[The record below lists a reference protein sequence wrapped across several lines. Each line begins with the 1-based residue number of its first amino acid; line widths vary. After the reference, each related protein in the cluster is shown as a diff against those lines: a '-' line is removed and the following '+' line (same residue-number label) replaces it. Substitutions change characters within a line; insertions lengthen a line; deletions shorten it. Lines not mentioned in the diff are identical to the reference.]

1 MASEFE
7 NMRAWYV
14 VQTYSGMEYAAK
26 RNLDRRI
33 VSMNMENYIFQVL
46 IPEEKRYEKKKNG
59 ELKEIVER
67 IYPGYLF
74 VDMIVTDDSWWV
86 VRNTPMVSGF
96 LGSSGGGAKPV
107 PLPNDEIIPILQ
119 QCGLKLEIEVDFKV
133 GDVVKVISGTFAGQ
147 DATVESFDVEKQ
159 IVLNNYSGEE
169 KNFVFVIKGYDNEN
183 LDMVFLSGKIVN
195 SFVYPSV
202 TVTIP
207 AKVYKWTN
215 KQVLIWEGF
224 NNMKPIGAK
233 TMFFK

>member
-33 VSMNMENYIFQVL
+33 VSMNMEDYIFQVL

-59 ELKEIVER
+59 DLKEIVER

-107 PLPNDEIIPILQ
+107 PLPNDEIIPILKQ
-119 QCGLKLEIEVDFKV
+119 AGLKLEIEVNFKV
-133 GDVVKVISGTFAGQ
+133 GDVVNVISGTFAGQ
-147 DATVESFDVEKQ
+147 SATVESIDIEKQ
-159 IVLNNYSGEE
+159 IVTVLVDFFGRQTPQELRFDEIEVE
-169 KNFVFVIKGYDNEN
+169 K
-183 LDMVFLSGKIVN
+183 
-195 SFVYPSV
+195 
-202 TVTIP
+202 
-207 AKVYKWTN
+207 
-215 KQVLIWEGF
+215 
-224 NNMKPIGAK
+224 
-233 TMFFK
+233 

>member
-1 MASEFE
+1 MAVDFE

-33 VSMNMENYIFQVL
+33 VSMNMEDYIFQVL

-107 PLPNDEIIPILQ
+107 PIPEEEML
-119 QCGLKLEIEVDFKV
+119 CKLRKD
-133 GDVVKVISGTFAGQ
+133 
-147 DATVESFDVEKQ
+147 
-159 IVLNNYSGEE
+159 IVAYYME
-169 KNFVFVIKGYDNEN
+169 
-183 LDMVFLSGKIVN
+183 
-195 SFVYPSV
+195 
-202 TVTIP
+202 
-207 AKVYKWTN
+207 
-215 KQVLIWEGF
+215 
-224 NNMKPIGAK
+224 
-233 TMFFK
+233 

>member
-1 MASEFE
+1 MAVDFE

-107 PLPNDEIIPILQ
+107 PLPNDEIIPILK
-119 QCGLKLEIEVDFKV
+119 QCGLKLKIQVDFKV
-133 GDVVKVISGTFAGQ
+133 GDVVNVISGTFAGQ
-147 DATVESFDVEKQ
+147 EATVESIDVEEQ
-159 IVLNNYSGEE
+159 VVTVLVDFFGRQTPQELRFDE
-169 KNFVFVIKGYDNEN
+169 VEVIK
-183 LDMVFLSGKIVN
+183 
-195 SFVYPSV
+195 
-202 TVTIP
+202 
-207 AKVYKWTN
+207 
-215 KQVLIWEGF
+215 
-224 NNMKPIGAK
+224 
-233 TMFFK
+233 

>member
-107 PLPNDEIIPILQ
+107 PLPNDEIIPILK
-119 QCGLKLEIEVDFKV
+119 QCGLKLEIQVDFKV
-133 GDVVKVISGTFAGQ
+133 GDVVNVVSGTFAGQ
-147 DATVESFDVEKQ
+147 EATVESIDVDEQ
-159 IVLNNYSGEE
+159 IVTVLVDFFGRQTPQELRFDE
-169 KNFVFVIKGYDNEN
+169 VEVIK
-183 LDMVFLSGKIVN
+183 
-195 SFVYPSV
+195 
-202 TVTIP
+202 
-207 AKVYKWTN
+207 
-215 KQVLIWEGF
+215 
-224 NNMKPIGAK
+224 
-233 TMFFK
+233 

>member
-1 MASEFE
+1 MAADFE

-33 VSMNMENYIFQVL
+33 VSMNMEDYIFQVL

-107 PLPNDEIIPILQ
+107 PLPNDEIIPILK
-119 QCGLKLEIEVDFKV
+119 QCGLKLEIQVDFKV
-133 GDVVKVISGTFAGQ
+133 GDVVNVVSGTFAGQ
-147 DATVESFDVEKQ
+147 EATVESLDVEKQ
-159 IVLNNYSGEE
+159 MVTVLVDFFGRQTPQELRFDE
-169 KNFVFVIKGYDNEN
+169 IEVIK
-183 LDMVFLSGKIVN
+183 
-195 SFVYPSV
+195 
-202 TVTIP
+202 
-207 AKVYKWTN
+207 
-215 KQVLIWEGF
+215 
-224 NNMKPIGAK
+224 
-233 TMFFK
+233 

>member
-1 MASEFE
+1 MAADFE

-33 VSMNMENYIFQVL
+33 VSMNMEDYIFQVL

-107 PLPNDEIIPILQ
+107 PLPNDEIIPILK
-119 QCGLKLEIEVDFKV
+119 QCGLKLEISVDFKV
-133 GDVVKVISGTFAGQ
+133 GDVVNVVSGTFAGQ
-147 DATVESFDVEKQ
+147 EATVESIDVEKQ
-159 IVLNNYSGEE
+159 IVTVLVDFFGRQTPQELRFDE
-169 KNFVFVIKGYDNEN
+169 VEVIE
-183 LDMVFLSGKIVN
+183 
-195 SFVYPSV
+195 
-202 TVTIP
+202 
-207 AKVYKWTN
+207 
-215 KQVLIWEGF
+215 
-224 NNMKPIGAK
+224 
-233 TMFFK
+233 

>member
-1 MASEFE
+1 MAADFE

-33 VSMNMENYIFQVL
+33 VSMNMEEYIFQVL

-107 PLPNDEIIPILQ
+107 PLPNDEIIPILK
-119 QCGLKLEIEVDFKV
+119 QCGLKLEIQVDFKV
-133 GDVVKVISGTFAGQ
+133 GDIVNVISGTFAGQ
-147 DATVESFDVEKQ
+147 EATVESLDVEKQ
-159 IVLNNYSGEE
+159 IVTVLVDFFGRQTPQELRFDE
-169 KNFVFVIKGYDNEN
+169 IEVIK
-183 LDMVFLSGKIVN
+183 
-195 SFVYPSV
+195 
-202 TVTIP
+202 
-207 AKVYKWTN
+207 
-215 KQVLIWEGF
+215 
-224 NNMKPIGAK
+224 
-233 TMFFK
+233 

>member
-1 MASEFE
+1 MAADFE

-107 PLPNDEIIPILQ
+107 PLPNDEIIPILK
-119 QCGLKLEIEVDFKV
+119 QCGLKLKIQVDFKV
-133 GDVVKVISGTFAGQ
+133 GDVVNVISGTFAGQ
-147 DATVESFDVEKQ
+147 EATVESIDVEEQ
-159 IVLNNYSGEE
+159 VVTVLVDFFGRQTPQELRFDE
-169 KNFVFVIKGYDNEN
+169 VEVIK
-183 LDMVFLSGKIVN
+183 
-195 SFVYPSV
+195 
-202 TVTIP
+202 
-207 AKVYKWTN
+207 
-215 KQVLIWEGF
+215 
-224 NNMKPIGAK
+224 
-233 TMFFK
+233 

>member
-1 MASEFE
+1 MAADFE

-33 VSMNMENYIFQVL
+33 VSMNMEEYIFQVL

-107 PLPNDEIIPILQ
+107 PLPNDEIIPILK
-119 QCGLKLEIEVDFKV
+119 QCGLKLEIQVDFKV
-133 GDVVKVISGTFAGQ
+133 GDVVNVVSGTFAGQ
-147 DATVESFDVEKQ
+147 EATVESLDVEKQ
-159 IVLNNYSGEE
+159 IVTVLVDFFGRQTPQELRFDE
-169 KNFVFVIKGYDNEN
+169 IEVIK
-183 LDMVFLSGKIVN
+183 
-195 SFVYPSV
+195 
-202 TVTIP
+202 
-207 AKVYKWTN
+207 
-215 KQVLIWEGF
+215 
-224 NNMKPIGAK
+224 
-233 TMFFK
+233 

>member
-1 MASEFE
+1 MGADLE

-33 VSMNMENYIFQVL
+33 VSMNMEDYIFQVL

-107 PLPNDEIIPILQ
+107 PLPNDEIIPILK
-119 QCGLKLEIEVDFKV
+119 QCGLKLEIQVDFKV
-133 GDVVKVISGTFAGQ
+133 GDIVNVISGTFAGQ
-147 DATVESFDVEKQ
+147 EATVESIDVEEQ
-159 IVLNNYSGEE
+159 VVTVLVDFFGRQTPRELRFDE
-169 KNFVFVIKGYDNEN
+169 VEVIK
-183 LDMVFLSGKIVN
+183 
-195 SFVYPSV
+195 
-202 TVTIP
+202 
-207 AKVYKWTN
+207 
-215 KQVLIWEGF
+215 
-224 NNMKPIGAK
+224 
-233 TMFFK
+233 

>member
-1 MASEFE
+1 MAADFE

-107 PLPNDEIIPILQ
+107 PLPNDEIIPILK
-119 QCGLKLEIEVDFKV
+119 QCGLKLEIQVDFKV
-133 GDVVKVISGTFAGQ
+133 GDVVNVVSGTFAGQ
-147 DATVESFDVEKQ
+147 EATVESLDVEKQ
-159 IVLNNYSGEE
+159 
-169 KNFVFVIKGYDNEN
+169 
-183 LDMVFLSGKIVN
+183 M
-195 SFVYPSV
+195 V
-202 TVTIP
+202 TVLVDFFGRQTPQELRFDEIE
-207 AKVYKWTN
+207 
-215 KQVLIWEGF
+215 LI
-224 NNMKPIGAK
+224 K
-233 TMFFK
+233 

>member
-1 MASEFE
+1 MGADLE

-33 VSMNMENYIFQVL
+33 VSMNMEDYIFQVL

-107 PLPNDEIIPILQ
+107 PLPNDEIIPILK
-119 QCGLKLEIEVDFKV
+119 QCGLKLEIQVDFKV
-133 GDVVKVISGTFAGQ
+133 GDVVNVISGTFAGQ
-147 DATVESFDVEKQ
+147 EATVESIDVEEQ
-159 IVLNNYSGEE
+159 IVTVLVDFFGRQTPQELRFDE
-169 KNFVFVIKGYDNEN
+169 VEVIK
-183 LDMVFLSGKIVN
+183 
-195 SFVYPSV
+195 
-202 TVTIP
+202 
-207 AKVYKWTN
+207 
-215 KQVLIWEGF
+215 
-224 NNMKPIGAK
+224 
-233 TMFFK
+233 